1 MQLNRQQIRRR
12 LQAFDFT
19 PLFIEEL
26 GWDHHRGTLQVHVE
40 GETYPLEAIAQKR
53 GMVAY
58 VCRCEP
64 LPEYR
69 LRRRIEHQVTRSVH
83 EHVVVYADAAQT
95 TQVWQWVKR
104 EPGRPIA
111 SREHRYDTGQPGDS
125 LIQRLEAIAFSLQE
139 EEGLTIVDV
148 TSRVR
153 AAFDVEQVTRRF
165 YDRFQAEHDAFLKF
179 LKGMP
184 GQEMARWYV
193 SVMLNR
199 LMFIYFIQKKGFL
212 DGDPDY
218 LRHRL
223 AQSQQRGLDRFYR
236 EFLCPLFFEG
246 FARRASARSPQTC
259 QLLGQVPY
267 LNGGLFLRHEIER
280 LHGEHIQVPDAAF
293 EGLFAF
299 FERYQ
304 WHLDNRPLRAD
315 NEINPDVLGYIFEK
329 YVNQKE
335 MGAYYTREDIT
346 DYISK
351 NTIVPFLLER
361 VRQACPAAFEGDHTI
376 WDLLQQEPDRYVYP
390 AMRHGAHLD
399 LPPEIAAGLDDVSQ
413 RGGWN
418 TPAPQEYALPTEIW
432 REVVA
437 RRRHYQEVRDRLAAG
452 QVCQVNDLVTLN
464 LDVRQFAQDV
474 VSTCDDPAFLRAF
487 WRAANEVTILD
498 PTVGSGAFLFAALNV
513 LEPLYE
519 GCLERMESFLEEAPS
534 GSRKYADFKQVLERV
549 AQHPNER
556 YFIFKSIIVNNLYGV
571 DIMDEAVEI
580 AKLRL
585 FLKLVAEVDSVEKVE
600 PLPDIDFNVRAGN
613 TLVGF
618 ATYAEVERAVR
629 RAGEQLK
636 MVQLFGDP
644 MQAIEEKAQD
654 VDRLYQHFR
663 QQQTALGGEVT
674 PEDKQAL
681 RERLEALNEEL
692 DRYLAKEYG
701 VDADL
706 PMDFRL
712 WRESHRPFHWFV
724 EFYGILKQG
733 GVDVIIGNPPYVEYH
748 KVKKVYQL
756 PPGLYRSE
764 RVGNL
769 YAFCME
775 RSGTLLKTQGRFG
788 MIVPVGVLGLDKALP
803 LREVLVEEYANHMCS
818 TYAIRPSKLFEG
830 VDQRLCIYLAA
841 DRQPTQSDL
850 RICTTQYRHWNTE
863 ERAALFQTLMYSGS
877 SSHQRLKRISQIGST
892 ESASVISKI
901 ENKNRR
907 PVAGYLSPK
916 KTGYLLHYHRSPR
929 YWIRA
934 MDFEQHFRSPS
945 RTRSIHHFRDLHFR
959 NEDEGRVIGAIL
971 NSSLFFFWF
980 MSVGNGRNIT
990 GVDVEQFPVGNLTS
1004 GVLTETLE
1012 IFQQL
1017 MGDYQAHSIIRVR
1030 QDCEYQEF
1038 YPSKSKAIID
1048 EIDRALAR
1056 HYGFTDEELDF
1067 IINYDIKYR
1076 MGEGLLEEDEDDI
1089 AEDDN

>member
-1 MQLNRQQIRRR
+1 MQLNRKQIRRH

-69 LRRRIEHQVTRSVH
+69 LRRRIEHQVARSVH
-83 EHVVVYADAAQT
+83 EHVVVYTNAAQT

-111 SREHRYDTGQPGDS
+111 SREHRHDAGQPGDS
-125 LIQRLEAIAFSLQE
+125 LIQRLEAVAFSLQE

-280 LHGEHIQVPDAAF
+280 LYGEHIQVPDAAF

-351 NTIVPFLLER
+351 NTIVPFLLDR
-361 VRQACPAAFEGDHTI
+361 VNQACPAAFEGEHAI
-376 WDLLQQEPDRYVYP
+376 WGLLQEEPDRYIYP
-390 AMRHGAHLD
+390 AVRHGAHLD
-399 LPPEIAAGLDDVSQ
+399 LPPEIAAGLDDVSR

-437 RRRHYQEVRDRLAAG
+437 RRRHYQEARGKMAAG

-474 VSTCDDPAFLRAF
+474 VGNCDDPAFLRAF
-487 WRAANEVTILD
+487 WRAVNEVTILD
-498 PTVGSGAFLFAALNV
+498 PTVGSGAFLFAALNA

-519 GCLERMESFLEEAPS
+519 GCLERMARFLEEAPP
-534 GSRKYADFKQVLERV
+534 GSRKYADFRQILERV
-549 AQHPNER
+549 AQHPKER

-585 FLKLVAEVDSVEKVE
+585 FLKLVAEVDSVEKIE

-629 RAGEQLK
+629 QAGAQLK
-636 MVQLFGDP
+636 MVQLLGDP

-663 QQQTALGGEVT
+663 QQQTELGGEVT

-681 RERLEALNEEL
+681 RERLEALNDEL

-701 VDADL
+701 VDAEL
-706 PMDFRL
+706 PMDLQL
-712 WRESHRPFHWFV
+712 WRESHKPFHWFV
-724 EFYGILKQG
+724 EFYSILKRG
-733 GVDVIIGNPPYVEYH
+733 GFDVIIGNPPYVEFRA
-748 KVKKVYQL
+748 VKE
-756 PPGLYRSE
+756 YRPLGYTCE
-764 RVGNL
+764 KAGNL
-769 YAFCME
+769 YALVIE
-775 RSGTLLKTQGRFG
+775 RCLDLCSQIGRQGF
-788 MIVPVGVLGLDKALP
+788 IVPVSSV
-803 LREVLVEEYANHMCS
+803 S
-818 TYAIRPSKLFEG
+818 TSRYESLQHLLARRQLYYSSYDDRPSRLFDGLEHA
-830 VDQRLCIYLAA
+830 RLTIHLIG
-841 DRQPTQSDL
+841 QP
-850 RICTTQYRHWNTE
+850 H
-863 ERAALFQTLMYSGS
+863 
-877 SSHQRLKRISQIGST
+877 K
-892 ESASVISKI
+892 
-901 ENKNRR
+901 
-907 PVAGYLSPK
+907 
-916 KTGYLLHYHRSPR
+916 
-929 YWIRA
+929 
-934 MDFEQHFRSPS
+934 
-945 RTRSIHHFRDLHFR
+945 
-959 NEDEGRVIGAIL
+959 
-971 NSSLFFFWF
+971 
-980 MSVGNGRNIT
+980 
-990 GVDVEQFPVGNLTS
+990 
-1004 GVLTETLE
+1004 
-1012 IFQQL
+1012 
-1017 MGDYQAHSIIRVR
+1017 
-1030 QDCEYQEF
+1030 
-1038 YPSKSKAIID
+1038 
-1048 EIDRALAR
+1048 
-1056 HYGFTDEELDF
+1056 
-1067 IINYDIKYR
+1067 
-1076 MGEGLLEEDEDDI
+1076 
-1089 AEDDN
+1089 